1 MKRNG
6 LGMLVL
12 ALLVLVLAGCGNN
25 KKGLDDTL
33 LKDGETMLQAFY
45 DALNGKNA
53 SEGIQELSQKFEQW
67 EADGTYSKD
76 DEVIFIKEILLVE
89 QEYQL
94 YLTESLLEY
103 ASDNRQGDA
112 QGTKEYIF
120 NHMKELE
127 ETYGVQYQKK

>member
-12 ALLVLVLAGCGNN
+12 ALLLVVLAGCGNN
-25 KKGLDDTL
+25 KKNLDENL
-33 LKDGETMLQAFY
+33 FKDGEKMLQGFY

-53 SEGIQELSQKFEQW
+53 SEGIQELSQKFQQW
-67 EADGTYSKD
+67 ETDGTYSKD

-94 YLTESLLEY
+94 YLTEYALEY
-103 ASDNRQGDA
+103 ASGNTQGD
-112 QGTKEYIF
+112 TKGAKEAIF

-127 ETYGVQYQKK
+127 KEYGVNYQKK